1 MRRIRILY
9 TIPNFDTAGTG
20 NAMLKLATNLDKE
33 LFEPMIVCMH
43 DRGKFFEQVRKS
55 GIPYHIFP
63 YLSELKPRIKLARNI
78 LRISSFFKKIR
89 PDIVFSYN
97 YIPNY
102 SEAVAARLAGCKF
115 AYIKKNMGWKGPS
128 YNQWR
133 INTALAS
140 AITVQNTDMMREFF
154 PGNPKAS
161 IISLGVDTD
170 EFMPRPAVLSLRKEF
185 NIADTDK
192 IVMCVAN
199 IIPKKGIDYL
209 LKGFAVSESR
219 KNAVLM
225 IVGDDDHPL
234 GRELHA
240 LKHALALGDR
250 AIFTGKRLDIKDILT
265 IADMFILPS
274 TGNEGAPVAIQEAMA
289 SGILVVTTDTAG
301 NRDQLREL
309 PEQLIP
315 VMDHLAIAKAID
327 KFLHISEADRNQIL
341 EKQHMIIAD
350 RYSLKLEVRKHEELY
365 LKIMKKEML

>member
-1 MRRIRILY
+1 MKRIRILY
-9 TIPNFDTAGTG
+9 AIPNFDTASTG
-20 NAMLKLATNLDKE
+20 NAMLKLATNLDKD
-33 LFEPMIVCMH
+33 LFEPMIVCLH
-43 DRGKFFEQVRKS
+43 DRGKFFQQVRDS
-55 GIPYHIFP
+55 GIPFYIYP
-63 YLSELKPRIKLARNI
+63 YLSDLRPRFQLAKNI
-78 LRISSFFKKIR
+78 LHISAFFRKLK

-97 YIPNY
+97 YIANY
-102 SEAVAARLAGCKF
+102 SESIAARLAGCKF
-115 AYIKKNMGWKGPS
+115 MYVKKNMGWKGPS

-154 PGNPKAS
+154 PKNPKAS

-170 EFMPRPAVLSLRKEF
+170 EFKPRTAVNRLRKEF
-185 NIADTDK
+185 HIAESDR

-209 LKGFAVSESR
+209 LKGFAISKSR
-219 KNAVLM
+219 ERTVLM

-234 GRELHA
+234 GRELHL
-240 LKHALALGDR
+240 LKNTLSLGDR
-250 AIFTGKRLDIKDILT
+250 VIFTGKRLDIKDILT

-315 VMDHLAIAKAID
+315 VMDHEAIAEAID
-327 KFLHISEADRNQIL
+327 KFLEIDESDLKLIL

-350 RYSLKLEVRKHEELY
+350 RYSLKMEVEKHEALY
-365 LKIMKKEML
+365 RKIMKR